1 MTLPASDVVLH
12 SDAEEVLRTL
22 EASPDPKLRSIGR
35 RVRAYRPLLLVDCLH
50 GEVVPRS
57 SIPKDLVRQYGIE
70 NLYVEDLPDFW
81 RMLYSIA
88 KSAGQRYVI
97 VLTIVNHKD
106 YSRWFPGRH
115 R

>member
-12 SDAEEVLRTL
+12 SDAEQVLRTL
-22 EASPDPKLRSIGR
+22 EASPDPRHRTIGR
-35 RVRAYRPLLLVDCLH
+35 RVRAYRPLLLVDSLH

-57 SIPKDLVRQYGIE
+57 SIPAALVRQYGIE
-70 NLYVEDLPDFW
+70 NLYVEDLPGFW
-81 RMLYSIA
+81 RMLYSVA

-97 VLTIVNHKD
+97 VLTIVSHRD
-106 YSRWFPGRH
+106 HSRWFPGRQ